1 MNPNHTGVE
10 YEIFEQKTVNA
21 MPVARFA
28 YAFLGICGFG
38 VMPAFAQ
45 VQPQPQ
51 ITEEISG
58 SPSSPETADIAI
70 TSNVTARELR
80 FNVVPDSE
88 KIQFS
93 GSAGRQTGWIVER
106 RNIPKQVEEGVTYRD
121 IGVRL
126 QITSVFSDIDYSIV
140 SDALGEAPEQEK
152 ATIQVLPSNSTAPHL
167 PNGTLP

>member
-1 MNPNHTGVE
+1 MR
-10 YEIFEQKTVNA
+10 YLIKKTVHA
-21 MPVARFA
+21 MPAARFA
-28 YAFLGICGFG
+28 YALLGICGFA
-38 VMPAFAQ
+38 VTPAFAQ

-51 ITEEISG
+51 ITAPVTEEISG
-58 SPSSPETADIAI
+58 SPSLPEIADIAI

-80 FNVVPDSE
+80 FNVVPDSQ

-106 RNIPKQVEEGVTYRD
+106 RNVPKHAEEGVTYRD

-126 QITSVFSDIDYSIV
+126 QITSVFSDIDSIV
-140 SDALGEAPEQEK
+140 SDVLGEAPGQEK
-152 ATIQVLPSNSTAPHL
+152 ATPQVLPNNTTAPRL

>member
-1 MNPNHTGVE
+1 MRYLIKKTAHT
-10 YEIFEQKTVNA
+10 
-21 MPVARFA
+21 MPAARFA
-28 YAFLGICGFG
+28 YFLLLICGFG

-45 VQPQPQ
+45 VQSQSQ
-51 ITEEISG
+51 ITAPVTEEISG
-58 SPSSPETADIAI
+58 SPSSPEIADIAI

-106 RNIPKQVEEGVTYRD
+106 RNIPKHVEEGVTYRD

-126 QITSVFSDIDYSIV
+126 QVTSVFSDIDAIV
-140 SDALGEAPEQEK
+140 SDALGEAPVQEK
-152 ATIQVLPSNSTAPHL
+152 PTPQVLPSNTPAPRL
-167 PNGTLP
+167 PHGTLP

>member
-1 MNPNHTGVE
+1 MR
-10 YEIFEQKTVNA
+10 YLSKKTISA
-21 MPVARFA
+21 MPAARFA

-93 GSAGRQTGWIVER
+93 GSVGRQTGWIVER
-106 RNIPKQVEEGVTYRD
+106 RNIPKHAEEGVTYRD

-126 QITSVFSDIDYSIV
+126 QITSVFSDIDSIV
-140 SDALGEAPEQEK
+140 SDALGEAPGQERVNP
-152 ATIQVLPSNSTAPHL
+152 QVLPSNTTAPRL